1 MGIRLIRKSSWER
14 TEKANR
20 KALRPRS
27 LQGALREAKAAL
39 GRAKRFH
46 AEGPG
51 AVMVRGATSTKLYCW
66 IYAFM
71 SLLSALLGCGGCF
84 WLWWWLWFV
93 VYAGTC

>member
-51 AVMVRGATSTKLYCW
+51 AVMGRDGPWGDVNE
-66 IYAFM
+66 
-71 SLLSALLGCGGCF
+71 ALLLDLCF
-84 WLWWWLWFV
+84 HVFAL
-93 VYAGTC
+93 CSS